1 MKREIIKSA
10 LAIDE
15 LSNSLENI
23 STDDKKQIEDYTD
36 AEILHE
42 AKYVLGLFTNP
53 NETHWNAEDY
63 RGENG
68 KAQQAW
74 AKAEVRKLK
83 AFIKKYSVKKT
94 PVQFKHNAPLNP
106 MFQGAQPA
114 RNGQDY

>member
-1 MKREIIKSA
+1 MTRAIIKSA
-10 LAIDE
+10 LAISE
-15 LSNSLENI
+15 LQYVLDNI

-42 AKYVLGLFTNP
+42 ANYALGLFTNP

-68 KAQQAW
+68 EAQQAW

-83 AFIKKYSVKKT
+83 AFIKKYS
-94 PVQFKHNAPLNP
+94 
-106 MFQGAQPA
+106 
-114 RNGQDY
+114 